1 MWETDHCQL
10 HALPE
15 AFIEVFFLYGKIF
28 TLSRLG
34 ARLRNNTGESNLLDS
49 SIFYQANKRTVLKKF
64 RTKSPGAG
72 EASGKTKKSFL

>member
-28 TLSRLG
+28 TLSRFG
-34 ARLRNNTGESNLLDS
+34 ARLRNNTGVLLS
-49 SIFYQANKRTVLKKF
+49 FKRRRTSIFYQANKRTVLKKF
-64 RTKSPGAG
+64 RTKSPLL
-72 EASGKTKKSFL
+72 S